1 MTNRTNSKSNT
12 FNKEGGEK
20 MDILEELKPKEVA
33 RDFLIGKTRVII
45 ATDYC
50 KPKEQVEEILKKIA
64 RDAQRALATV

>member
-1 MTNRTNSKSNT
+1 M
-12 FNKEGGEK
+12 E
-20 MDILEELKPKEVA
+20 ILEELKPKEVA
-33 RDFLIGKTRVII
+33 SDFLIGNTRVRI